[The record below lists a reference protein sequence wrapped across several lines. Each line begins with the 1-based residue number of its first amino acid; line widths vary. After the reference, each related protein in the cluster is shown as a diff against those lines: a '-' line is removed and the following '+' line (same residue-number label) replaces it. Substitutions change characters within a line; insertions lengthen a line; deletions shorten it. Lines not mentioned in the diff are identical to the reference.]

1 MIKCE
6 YMSLLHSQIVAIENG
21 YKTVLRVPCRKEYD
35 FKIGTVIAVSDFIT
49 GKFSIPMLKI
59 RILSKS
65 ESQLPDDIAAF
76 SWEDLSKEGISNG
89 IKWTNYYERQ
99 QNDPD
104 FCDPWGNPFG
114 CSHGNHS
121 AACRAMRELQRTW
134 NALFYPDVY
143 FPSKECQQSIIDNTI
158 EPIQMQPVSLPKI
171 YIYEFERI
179 KEN

>member
-1 MIKCE
+1 ME
-6 YMSLLHSQIVAIENG
+6 NYEHLSLLHSQIETIENG
-21 YKTVLRVPCRKEYD
+21 YKTVLRVPRRKEYD
-35 FKIGTVIAVSDFIT
+35 YNVGAEIVISDFIT
-49 GKFSIPMLKI
+49 GEFSIPMLKI

-65 ESQLPDDIAAF
+65 EGQLPDDREF
-76 SWEDLSKEGISNG
+76 SWDELSKEGIAKG
-89 IKWTNYYERQ
+89 IEWTEYWKKAKN
-99 QNDPD
+99 PD
-104 FCDPWGNPFG
+104 FSDPWGNPFG
-114 CSHGNHS
+114 CSHGNRS

-158 EPIQMQPVSLPKI
+158 EPIHMQPVSLPKI